1 MSHFFRSFFIHRSVL
16 RKFWVLLSL
25 YLSRQISSLPWPK
38 TIRRQLR
45 VFLVPVSKPNLQFL
59 AISTT
64 FMKPGVRMSRVQNLF
79 RPSIIS
85 VWFSVHLAPFF
96 VPSISLNYASL
107 VLKYSLICQVFPC
120 QILCLQN
127 VLWRYFNSTSEH
139 VRSCFVFRLLRE
151 DAPRS
156 KMLNFLDTRRP
167 KISPQCF
174 TKMLRGLSI
183 IFCTVVMFAVSL

>member
-1 MSHFFRSFFIHRSVL
+1 MFFVNFGCCCLCTYIVRFPVCLGQKPFEDNYVFFLFQFPNLICNFL
-16 RKFWVLLSL
+16 QF
-25 YLSRQISSLPWPK
+25 
-38 TIRRQLR
+38 RQLLWNLVYVCHVCR
-45 VFLVPVSKPNLQFL
+45 IVPALDYFRLIFCSFSSIFCSFL
-59 AISTT
+59 
-64 FMKPGVRMSRVQNLF
+64 
-79 RPSIIS
+79 
-85 VWFSVHLAPFF
+85 HL
-96 VPSISLNYASL
+96 ISLNYASL

-183 IFCTVVMFAVSL
+183 IFRTVVMFAVSL

>member
-96 VPSISLNYASL
+96 VPSYISFRWTMHHWFWSTLAHFAKSFPA
-107 VLKYSLICQVFPC
+107 KYFV
-120 QILCLQN
+120 
-127 VLWRYFNSTSEH
+127 WHYFNSTSEH

-183 IFCTVVMFAVSL
+183 IFRTVVMFAVSL